1 MLNRLLFTLFLFSAV
16 LFSLPAHADELL
28 VSAAIS
34 LKNAFEEIGPLYEK
48 HAPGVTVRFNFGS
61 SGALEK
67 QIEAGAPAD
76 VYASASQRFMNMLA
90 GKNGIMPETRCD
102 FAQNSMVL
110 ISPRGNP
117 AHIESLADVSASRC
131 RNIAIG
137 NPRSVPA
144 GRYAAD
150 VLRHAGL
157 YQRVQNKLAF
167 GEHVRQVLDY
177 VARGEVDAGIVY
189 ATDARVRSKEITVI
203 ATAPPESHTPV
214 LYPIAVVAE
223 SSRAEQAQRLV
234 RFICTDSRSQ
244 AVLQKHGFS
253 PVRQKHEQ

>member
-1 MLNRLLFTLFLFSAV
+1 MLKRLVFALFLFFAV
-16 LFSLPAHADELL
+16 HLSLPAYADELL

-34 LKNAFEEIGPLYEK
+34 LKNAFEEIGSLYDK
-48 HAPGVTVRFNFGS
+48 HNSGITVHFNFGS

-76 VYASASQRFMNMLA
+76 VYASASQHFMNMIA
-90 GKNGIMPETRCD
+90 EKKAIIPETRCD
-102 FAQNSMVL
+102 FVQNSMVL
-110 ISPRGNP
+110 IVPRDNP
-117 AHIESLADVSASRC
+117 AGIRTFADLSASRC

-144 GRYAAD
+144 GRYAAE
-150 VLRHAGL
+150 VLHHTGL
-157 YQRVQNKLAF
+157 YGSVQKRLAF

-189 ATDARVRSKEITVI
+189 ATDARIRSSEIRI
-203 ATAPPESHTPV
+203 IEKAPPESHTPV
-214 LYPIAVVAE
+214 LYPAAVVTA
-223 SSRAEQAQRLV
+223 SRKSGQAKGFVQFICQNSRA
-234 RFICTDSRSQ
+234 Q

-253 PVRQKHEQ
+253 PVGQKHHQ